1 MAAVGAVHCRADEH
15 TPPFARY
22 WGRRF
27 DDFTTRLIGRSS
39 PLEWS
44 ETYSGALAVRRSDLL
59 AVGGFQETFDGYGLE
74 DFELALRL
82 RDHGLGFELFPD
94 AVAYHHYDKDFG
106 TAAREAE
113 SRGRSAVIF
122 AALHPHEDADFDPK
136 DVTPPS
142 VARRLVRYVL
152 PRMSIMLPFLPGLVI
167 RGVSVF
173 ERVSPRPLSFSYTL
187 GLEYF
192 YLLGKQ
198 QARRDGRLTAKERL
212 P

>member
-1 MAAVGAVHCRADEH
+1 MTDRLGLSVVVPTFDGCEHVLRLLRALEEQTLPRDEFEVVVVVDGSEDG
-15 TPPFARY
+15 TKEALEA
-22 WGRRF
+22 F
-27 DDFTTRLIGRSS
+27 DPGFRLRS
-39 PLEWS
+39 L
-44 ETYSGALAVRRSDLL
+44 
-59 AVGGFQETFDGYGLE
+59 FQETFDGYGLE

-142 VARRLVRYVL
+142 VARRL
-152 PRMSIMLPFLPGLVI
+152 
-167 RGVSVF
+167 
-173 ERVSPRPLSFSYTL
+173 
-187 GLEYF
+187 
-192 YLLGKQ
+192 
-198 QARRDGRLTAKERL
+198 
-212 P
+212 